1 MRIAPILLPA
11 LVVGMLFMAA
21 DMAAV
26 SQTKTNSKA
35 PAAPAAPPAAQVP
48 LKGAA
53 TPEAA
58 PAAAAPDNQPAANWA
73 SRCASDGRQSGLD
86 CSVEQSIVETKSRQ
100 LLMQVVVR
108 VPPDTRKPVLTIQL
122 PLGLFLPAGVTLK
135 FDEGKTDRFD
145 VQTCDQKGCY
155 LQMPVSNEMLQQIGK
170 SKQMSVTFQNLSKQD
185 IGVPVS
191 LNGFMVAYDKIK

>member
-26 SQTKTNSKA
+26 SQTKSNSKTSP
-35 PAAPAAPPAAQVP
+35 PAAPAAQVP
-48 LKGAA
+48 LKGA
-53 TPEAA
+53 TTETA
-58 PAAAAPDNQPAANWA
+58 PAAENQSPAQNWA

-86 CSVEQSIVETKSRQ
+86 CSVEQSIIETKSRQ
-100 LLMQVVVR
+100 LLMQIVVR

-122 PLGLFLPAGVTLK
+122 PLGLFLPAGVMLK
-135 FDEGKTDRFD
+135 FDEGKPERFD

-155 LQMPVSNEMLQQIGK
+155 LQMPIANEMLQEMAKGK
-170 SKQMSVTFQNLSKQD
+170 QLSVTFQNLSKQD

-191 LNGFMVAYDKIK
+191 L

>member
-1 MRIAPILLPA
+1 MRIAPVLLPVLAVGILL
-11 LVVGMLFMAA
+11 MAA

-26 SQTKTNSKA
+26 SQTKTTKTPP
-35 PAAPAAPPAAQVP
+35 PAPAAQVP
-48 LKGAA
+48 LKGATSEA
-53 TPEAA
+53 T
-58 PAAAAPDNQPAANWA
+58 PAAAPNQTPPPNWA

-86 CSVEQSIVETKSRQ
+86 CSVEQSIIETKTRQ

-108 VPPDTRKPVLTIQL
+108 VPPDTRKPVLTIQM

-135 FDEGKTDRFD
+135 FDEGKPERFD
-145 VQTCDQKGCY
+145 VETCDQKGCY
-155 LQMPVSNEMLQQIGK
+155 LQMPISNEMLQEMAKG
-170 SKQMSVTFQNLSKQD
+170 KQMSVTFQNLNKQD